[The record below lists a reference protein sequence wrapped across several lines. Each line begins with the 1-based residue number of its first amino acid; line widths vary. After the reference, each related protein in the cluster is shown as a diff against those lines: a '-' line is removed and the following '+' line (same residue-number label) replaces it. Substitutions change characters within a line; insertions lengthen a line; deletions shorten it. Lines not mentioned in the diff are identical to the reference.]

1 MVARF
6 KMKLFFLFI
15 AIHFLLSACS
25 TIATGG
31 AEVTGLSL
39 LHDRRSSA
47 VILSDERIEI
57 NAVSKLIAKSDIR
70 KACHINV
77 TSYNGIVLVTGEA
90 PTEELRNKIINIV
103 RKIAGV
109 KIIHNEL
116 AIAEPSSYIS
126 RTEDTFITTRIK
138 SAISKVKNLPGFDA
152 TRVKV
157 ITEDNIVYLLGI
169 VHKKEGLV
177 ATEIARREN
186 GVKQVVKVF
195 EYIDY

>member
-6 KMKLFFLFI
+6 KMKLLFLFI

-31 AEVTGLSL
+31 AEVTGLAL

-57 NAVSKLIAKSDIR
+57 NAVTKLIAKPDIR
-70 KACHINV
+70 KVCHFNV

-90 PTEELRNKIINIV
+90 PTEELRNKIVSVV

-116 AIAEPSSYIS
+116 VLAEPSSYIS
-126 RTEDTFITTRIK
+126 RTEDTFITTRVK

-157 ITEDNIVYLLGI
+157 ITEDNVVYLLGI